1 MEESESPVT
10 RTKGIVIVGSTDSIK
25 YDKAEAQKCT
35 VGTRGILIFLSLKIG

>member
-25 YDKAEAQKCT
+25 YDKAEEQKYT
-35 VGTRGILIFLSLKIG
+35 VGALGILILLSLKIG